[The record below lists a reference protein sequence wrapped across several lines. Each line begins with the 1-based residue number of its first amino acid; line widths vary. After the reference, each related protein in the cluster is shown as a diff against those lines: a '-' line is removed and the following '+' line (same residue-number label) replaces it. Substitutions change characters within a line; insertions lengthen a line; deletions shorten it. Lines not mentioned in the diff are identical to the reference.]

1 MLSKSKSSTIVG
13 LDIEAASIAATE
25 VTVNGAIEIGG
36 TGILELAPGVSRE
49 GEVVDAGALAGAAKE
64 MFKENGLN
72 KNVRVG
78 VANQRVVVRTIR
90 LPMIE
95 DSDELETAIRFQA
108 ADEMPMPLEQAVVD
122 WQIVRRG
129 VGEDQ
134 RKMDVIVV
142 AARREM
148 VSELIAALRSAGLNP
163 VGVDISAFGLIRALA
178 RERGMS
184 AEDAAASYEQRI
196 AARARGEEAG
206 EAGEAA
212 GPAAKLY
219 CNLGDV
225 TNLAVAQDA
234 NCLFTRVASFGI
246 EGIAQRL
253 SERNQ
258 LTLEHS
264 RQWLSHVGLDKPLE
278 AIEGDPSTVA
288 ATRDTLD
295 EGAAKLADELRLSL
309 DFYGNQEGAVA
320 VDEIVAAGPG
330 TAIEGLGERLQ
341 RDLGRPLTLARPT
354 ALDHLDQVAAARL
367 TLSYGLA
374 LEG

>member
-1 MLSKSKSSTIVG
+1 MLSKSKSSTVVG

-25 VTVNGAIEIGG
+25 VTVNGSIEVGG
-36 TGILELAPGVSRE
+36 TGIAELPPGVSRE
-49 GEVVDAGALAGAAKE
+49 GEVVDEEALADAAKQL
-64 MFKENGLN
+64 FKENGLS
-72 KNVRVG
+72 KDVRVG

-95 DSDELETAIRFQA
+95 DSEELETAVRFQA
-108 ADEMPMPLEQAVVD
+108 SDEVPMPIEQAVLD

-134 RKMDVIVV
+134 RKMDVVVV
-142 AARREM
+142 AARRDM
-148 VSELIAALRSAGLNP
+148 VTGLVGALRSAGLNP
-163 VGVDISAFGLIRALA
+163 VGIDVSAFGMIRALA

-184 AEDAAASYEQRI
+184 PEDAAASYEQRI

-206 EAGEAA
+206 ESAG
-212 GPAAKLY
+212 GGAKLY

-225 TNLAVAQDA
+225 TNLAVAKDA
-234 NCLFTRVASFGI
+234 SCLFTRVASFGI

-253 SERNQ
+253 SERRG

-264 RQWLSHVGLDKPLE
+264 RQWLAHVGLDQPVE
-278 AIEGDPSTVA
+278 EIEGDAPTVA
-288 ATRDTLD
+288 ATREVLD

-309 DFYGNQEGAVA
+309 DFYGNQEGAIA
-320 VDEIVAAGPG
+320 VDGIVAAGPG
-330 TAIEGLGERLQ
+330 TAIAGLGERLQ
-341 RDLGRPLTLARPT
+341 RELGRPLTLARPT
-354 ALDHLDQVAAARL
+354 ALDHLDQAAAARL

-374 LEG
+374 LED